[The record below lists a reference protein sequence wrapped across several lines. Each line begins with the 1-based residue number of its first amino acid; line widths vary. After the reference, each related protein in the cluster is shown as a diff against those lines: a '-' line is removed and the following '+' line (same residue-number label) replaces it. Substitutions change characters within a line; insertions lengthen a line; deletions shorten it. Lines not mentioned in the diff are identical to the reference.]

1 MLKQYINLIR
11 VSHWIKNSFVFVP
24 LLFAELLFDI
34 PSFLNVTLAFL
45 GFSLVTSLVYV
56 FNDYMDIEADR
67 QHPKKKNRPLASGAI
82 SKTRAVIIMII
93 LGVGALSLNFLFSAE
108 FMLVLLAYVIVN
120 IAYTLYFKTVVIVDL
135 MCIAGGFML
144 RVLGG
149 ALVIDVYVSSWLILT
164 TLFISLFLAV
174 MKRRSE
180 LVSSGGAGSTRK
192 VLKDYSIYFIDQISA
207 ISAAAVIL
215 SYAVYTVSP
224 RTIEHF
230 HTENLVYTTIFVVFG
245 IFRYM
250 FLVVKKSRGEN
261 AVEILITDVPT
272 LMNLFFYVASVVY
285 IIYLQA

>member
-1 MLKQYINLIR
+1 
-11 VSHWIKNSFVFVP
+11 
-24 LLFAELLFDI
+24 
-34 PSFLNVTLAFL
+34 
-45 GFSLVTSLVYV
+45 
-56 FNDYMDIEADR
+56 MDIEADR
-67 QHPKKKNRPLASGAI
+67 QHPKKKNRPLASGAV
-82 SKTRAVIIMII
+82 SKTNAVILMIV
-93 LGVGALSLNFLFSAE
+93 LGIGALSLNFLFSVE

-180 LVSSGGAGSTRK
+180 LVSSGEAGRTRK

-215 SYAVYTVSP
+215 SYAVYTVAP

-230 HTENLVYTTIFVVFG
+230 HTENLVYTTIFVLFG

-272 LMNLFFYVASVVY
+272 LLNLFFYVASVVY